1 MQRVQVVGSDE
12 KKAYQRP
19 NLTELGQLREL
30 TLGVGG
36 NLPDYQFGTWQQVNN
51 DCQGTW
57 SGQKGCVQ

>member
-1 MQRVQVVGSDE
+1 MQNVRPDRTGE

-36 NLPDYQFGTWQQVNN
+36 NLPDYQFGTWQTVNN
-51 DCQGTW
+51 NCQGTW